1 MCMDQCIV
9 DVTDI
14 PDVAPGDLAII
25 LSDGSDGAMTAE
37 EASKLT
43 GTIKN
48 DILVSLGTRPERIY
62 INDPSE

>member
-1 MCMDQCIV
+1 
-9 DVTDI
+9 
-14 PDVAPGDLAII
+14 
-25 LSDGSDGAMTAE
+25 MTAE